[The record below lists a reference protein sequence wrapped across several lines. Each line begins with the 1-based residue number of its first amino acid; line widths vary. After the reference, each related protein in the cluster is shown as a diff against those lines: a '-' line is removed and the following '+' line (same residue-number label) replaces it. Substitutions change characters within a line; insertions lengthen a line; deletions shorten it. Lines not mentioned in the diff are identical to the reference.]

1 MRKSTLILGV
11 IIILLLLLL
20 TASRCAYEK
29 ARNERDTY
37 ATNAKAYAAEATTQ
51 RGEAMVF
58 KMRARDLEESMDTLF
73 MRIDSIRKAAKVKRR
88 NLKEVHW
95 RETVVERVDTVWL
108 TDSIFVSCLDTVLS
122 DGWVE
127 TRISVTPPNEV
138 SVGTKV
144 RNETTLLVRSRRETV
159 NPPRKFPL
167 FRLFQRKHT
176 VVEVETVEGNPHCVE
191 RGARHVEIID

>member
-11 IIILLLLLL
+11 IIILLMLLL
-20 TASRCAYEK
+20 TASRCSYEK

-37 ATNAKAYAAEATTQ
+37 AANAKAYAADATAHK
-51 RGEAMVF
+51 GEAMVF
-58 KMRARDLEESMDTLF
+58 KMRARDLQESMDTLF

-159 NPPRKFPL
+159 KPPRRFPL

-176 VVEVETVEGNPHCVE
+176 VVEVESVEGNPHCTE
-191 RGARHVEIID
+191 KGRRHVEIID

>member
-1 MRKSTLILGV
+1 MILGV
-11 IIILLLLLL
+11 IIIILLLLL

-37 ATNAKAYAAEATTQ
+37 AANAKAYAADATAQ
-51 RGEAMVF
+51 KGEAIVF
-58 KMRARDLEESMDTLF
+58 KMRARDLQESMDTLF
-73 MRIDSIRKAAKVKRR
+73 MRIDSIRKAAKIRKSQ
-88 NLKEVHW
+88 LKEAHW
-95 RETVVERVDTVWL
+95 RETVVERIDTVWL
-108 TDSIFVSCLDTVLS
+108 TDSIFISCIDTTLS

-127 TRISVTPPNEV
+127 TRISVTPPNEL

-159 NPPRKFPL
+159 KPPRKFPL

-176 VVEVETVEGNPHCVE
+176 IVEVESIEGNPHCIE
-191 RGARHVEIID
+191 KGRRHVEIID